1 MKSLFLLIFIVL
13 LSSCSTKREY
23 SYSSVYEGVDL
34 STTESKHV
42 PLIESKGQTQSYGPI
57 LKEDSDYVNQKSEKI
72 KALFL
77 YPGAMTSI
85 TYLKFVDNLQKYK
98 LEPSVYSGAG
108 FSAVIAAFLAKGL
121 TTDHIEWKIFSLL
134 ESLKEVE
141 YYSSD
146 WKEIM
151 YKFLKSEFKEDKLE
165 GLKKALVLPIYDKK
179 LQKVRY
185 LSRGNLYNVL
195 LINLEL
201 DNTTNDFYQSPVTS
215 GNLDIESLKSNGV
228 DRIAVL
234 NTLGQDLNFF
244 KTNHYLIGLYG
255 KMIGYAKIESE
266 RNRENVRWFNLK
278 RNNVELDRI
287 VDLQD
292 LLQTTMNKN
301 ENILKEL
308 RDFFKKE

>member
-1 MKSLFLLIFIVL
+1 MKSLFLLISIIL

-34 STTESKHV
+34 SRTENKQV

-98 LEPSVYSGAG
+98 LEPSIYSGAG
-108 FSAVIAAFLAKGL
+108 FGAVIAAFLAKGL

-134 ESLKEVE
+134 ESLKEIE

-146 WKEIM
+146 WKEIV
-151 YKFLKSEFKEDKLE
+151 YKFLKSEFEGDKLE
-165 GLKKALVLPIYDKK
+165 GLRKALVLPIYDKK
-179 LQKVRY
+179 LQKIRY
-185 LSRGNLYNVL
+185 LSRGSLYNIL

-201 DNTTNDFYQSPVTS
+201 DNTTNAFYQSPVTN
-215 GNLDIESLKSNGV
+215 GNLNIEGLKSNSV
-228 DRIAVL
+228 DRVAVL
-234 NTLGQDLNFF
+234 NSLGQELNFF

-255 KMIGYAKIESE
+255 KMIGYAKVESE
-266 RNRENVRWFNLK
+266 RNQEDVHWFNLK

-287 VDLQD
+287 IDLQD